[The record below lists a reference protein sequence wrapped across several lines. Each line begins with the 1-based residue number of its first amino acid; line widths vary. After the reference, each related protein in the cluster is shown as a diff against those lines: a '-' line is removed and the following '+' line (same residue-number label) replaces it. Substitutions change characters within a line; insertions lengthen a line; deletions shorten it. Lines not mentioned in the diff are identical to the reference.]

1 MRGVTELP
9 QPIEAWATRH
19 WPVLTAFVYAL
30 SLAVLFGGTAL
41 AAYHSDVANGTAV
54 LLYGAAAILFAKLYA
69 RIVPRIQR
77 LIDALRPPKPDK
89 AAKSDGIPLWAVV
102 IYAMLGLA
110 FAFAIAD
117 PVSSSIHAAIEFFVA
132 WLAGC
137 CTLNYLWRRR
147 INPERPTALDV
158 IDRWLDEQAAPH
170 WPKLRRAGYML
181 SCALLFG
188 GVALHAFQSGL
199 ARTAVVQCG
208 SVCAAPG
215 FVYLVAAL
223 CGVAAILFVIFYAAI
238 AETAQLA
245 FVDSWK
251 HVRPGPPP
259 QEVAR
264 WASVLYALIGLAVF
278 VAIAA
283 FAEASAVHE
292 QTGHTFM
299 TLEGPARDGFRVT
312 LGGHALLELLL
323 GWWIGGVALLKF
335 FWLRRR
341 ATR

>member
-19 WPVLTAFVYAL
+19 WPVLSAFGHAL
-30 SLAVLFGGTAL
+30 SFAVLFGGTAL
-41 AAYHSDVANGTAV
+41 VAYDSDVADATAA
-54 LLYGAAAILFAKLYA
+54 LLCGAAAILFTKLYV
-69 RIVPRIQR
+69 RIVLRVQR
-77 LIDALRPPKPDK
+77 LIDALRPPKPDE
-89 AAKSDGIPLWAVV
+89 AAKSDRISLWAVV
-102 IYAMLGLA
+102 IYALLGLA
-110 FAFAIAD
+110 LAFAIAD
-117 PVSSSIHAAIEFFVA
+117 PLSSGIQAPIEFFVA

-137 CTLNYLWRRR
+137 STLNYLWRRR
-147 INPERPTALDV
+147 LNPESPAALDV

-170 WPKLRRAGYML
+170 WPKLRRPGYVL
-181 SCALLFG
+181 CFALLFG
-188 GVALHAFQSGL
+188 AVALHAFQSGL

-208 SVCAAPG
+208 SACAAPG

-223 CGVAAILFVIFYAAI
+223 CGVAAILFVMIYAVV

-259 QEVAR
+259 QEVPR
-264 WASVLYALIGLAVF
+264 WPTMLYALIGLAVF

-283 FAEASAVHE
+283 FAEASAAHG

-299 TLEGPARDGFRVT
+299 TLEGRDGFRVT
-312 LGGHALLELLL
+312 LGGYALLELLL
-323 GWWIGGVALLKF
+323 GWWIGGVALLKL

>member
-1 MRGVTELP
+1 MRGVSELAE
-9 QPIEAWATRH
+9 PIEAWACRH
-19 WPVLTAFVYAL
+19 WPLLTAFGYAL
-30 SLAVLFGGTAL
+30 SFVVLFGGTAL
-41 AAYHSDVANGTAV
+41 AAYHSGVADGTAA
-54 LLYGAAAILFAKLYA
+54 LLCGAAAILFAKLYA
-69 RIVPRIQR
+69 RMVPPIAR
-77 LIDALRPPKPDK
+77 LIDALCPPKPDE
-89 AAKSDGIPLWAVV
+89 AARSDGIPLWAVV

-110 FAFAIAD
+110 LAFAIAD
-117 PVSSSIHAAIEFFVA
+117 PASSGILAAIEFFVA

-147 INPERPTALDV
+147 INPESPTALDV
-158 IDRWLDEQAAPH
+158 IDRWLDEQAAPY
-170 WPKLRRAGYML
+170 WPKLRRPGYML
-181 SCALLFG
+181 SFALLFG

-199 ARTAVVQCG
+199 ARTAVMQCG
-208 SVCAAPG
+208 SACTAPG
-215 FVYLVAAL
+215 LVYVVAAL
-223 CGVAAILFVIFYAAI
+223 CGVAAVLFVIVYAAI

-259 QEVAR
+259 QDVAR

-283 FAEASAVHE
+283 FAEAGAAHG
-292 QTGHTFM
+292 QTGHTSM
-299 TLEGPARDGFRVT
+299 TLEGREGFRVT
-312 LGGHALLELLL
+312 LGGQALLELLL
-323 GWWIGGVALLKF
+323 GWWLGGLALLKF

>member
-1 MRGVTELP
+1 MTKLP

-19 WPVLTAFVYAL
+19 WPVLTAFGYAL
-30 SLAVLFGGTAL
+30 SFAVLFGGTAL
-41 AAYHSDVANGTAV
+41 AAYHSDVADGTAV
-54 LLYGAAAILFAKLYA
+54 LCGAAAILFAKLYV
-69 RIVPRIQR
+69 RIVQRIQR
-77 LIDALRPPKPDK
+77 LTDALNPPKPDG

-102 IYAMLGLA
+102 IHAMLGLA
-110 FAFAIAD
+110 LAFAIVD
-117 PVSSSIHAAIEFFVA
+117 PVSSRIHAAIEFFVA

-147 INPERPTALDV
+147 INPESPTALDV

-170 WPKLRRAGYML
+170 WPKLRRLGYIL
-181 SCALLFG
+181 SFALLFG
-188 GVALHAFQSGL
+188 AVALHAFQSGF
-199 ARTAVVQCG
+199 ARTTVVQCG
-208 SVCAAPG
+208 SACAAPG

-223 CGVAAILFVIFYAAI
+223 CGVAAILFVMIYAAI
-238 AETAQLA
+238 AESAQLA

-259 QEVAR
+259 QKVAR
-264 WASVLYALIGLAVF
+264 WASVLYALMGLGVF
-278 VAIAA
+278 FAFAA
-283 FAEASAVHE
+283 FAEASAAHG
-292 QTGHTFM
+292 QAGHTSM
-299 TLEGPARDGFRVT
+299 TLAARDGFRVT
-312 LGGHALLELLL
+312 LGGQALLELLL